1 MSALATQ
8 LETQVEDNSVLEV
21 VGQAENDASYLIEP
35 EISVWT
41 FDPSICG

>member
-1 MSALATQ
+1 MNALATN
-8 LETQVEDNSVLEV
+8 LETQAEDQTAIEV
-21 VGQAENDASYLIEP
+21 VAQAENDANYLNEP